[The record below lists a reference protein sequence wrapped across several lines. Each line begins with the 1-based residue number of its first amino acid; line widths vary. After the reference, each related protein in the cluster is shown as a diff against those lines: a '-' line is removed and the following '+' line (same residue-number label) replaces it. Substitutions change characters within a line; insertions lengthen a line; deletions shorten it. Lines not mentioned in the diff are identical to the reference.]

1 MKKLPIVLFFCL
13 SISAVKAQ
21 DPTEA
26 IQRAQAVKDTPYA
39 SPPNPSAT
47 FDCASLTQY
56 AYQPFFHLPTT
67 VAAQAALGTPVNAIG
82 ELQRGDLVFWDTHLN
97 RLVNHVGIYVGNNI
111 AIAAN
116 YTHGVE
122 EFDLTL
128 NYWQTRFMFG
138 RRLPGIA
145 VALSPFGTS
154 TATIGYVVQAVTRK
168 RQPCLWPGESLYP

>member
-1 MKKLPIVLFFCL
+1 
-13 SISAVKAQ
+13 
-21 DPTEA
+21 
-26 IQRAQAVKDTPYA
+26 
-39 SPPNPSAT
+39 
-47 FDCASLTQY
+47 LTQY
-56 AYQPFFHLPTT
+56 AYQPSFSLPTT

-154 TATIGYVVQAVTRK
+154 TATIGYVVQAVNPQAPTVPVAGRIAIPLK
-168 RQPCLWPGESLYP
+168 MVSKAHARLRLQVAASLDFKLRAVHQY